1 MTFSTMNLKLPFLPF
16 MSDPQIERTVEARVE
31 DTTDQGCGA

>member
-1 MTFSTMNLKLPFLPF
+1 MNLPFVPFL
-16 MSDPQIERTVEARVE
+16 SDPQVDRTVEARVE